1 MSDYFDEFKMGLD
14 NAYKVVQ
21 TVWKLFEGQASKSQL
36 VLDPDIPASLFRIAV
51 TISAGPG
58 PPHDTFE
65 GTVTIGDE
73 ILDFSEATRKTTYQV
88 YEALPKVVIEG
99 LDCHVII
106 ECITPTGAPIY
117 REVLEPIEI
126 VCFQKIHLRRDVSGS
141 GYIQTDYDVYTES
154 DLHVGDHIRYADP
167 HQHAVIDIYVKNV
180 SSAID
185 LEDNSEKFRAL
196 NCA

>member
-1 MSDYFDEFKMGLD
+1 MSDYFDEFKLGLN

-21 TVWKLFEGQASKSQL
+21 TGWKLFEGQAAQV
-36 VLDPDIPASLFRIAV
+36 VLDPDIPDGPFRIAV
-51 TISAGPG
+51 TTSSGPG
-58 PPHDTFE
+58 PPHSTFE
-65 GTVTIGDE
+65 GRVTIGDE
-73 ILDFSEATRKTTYQV
+73 TLEFLGTEATRKTTHQV
-88 YEALPKVVIEG
+88 YNNLPKVVIEG
-99 LDCHVII
+99 LDCHVVI

-126 VCFQKIHLRRDVSGS
+126 ICFQKMHLMRDVSGS

-167 HQHAVIDIYVKNV
+167 HQHAIIDIYVKNIF
-180 SSAID
+180 SAVD
-185 LEDNSEKFRAL
+185 LEDNSEKFRVL

>member
-21 TVWKLFEGQASKSQL
+21 TVWKLFEGLASQSQL
-36 VLDPDIPASLFRIAV
+36 VLDPDIPDGPFRIAV
-51 TISAGPG
+51 RTSAGPG
-58 PPHDTFE
+58 PPHNTFE
-65 GTVTIGDE
+65 GTVTVDDE
-73 ILDFSEATRKTTYQV
+73 ILELSEATRKTTYQV
-88 YEALPKVVIEG
+88 YNALPKVVIEG
-99 LDCHVII
+99 LDCHVSI
-106 ECITPTGAPIY
+106 ECITPSGAPIY

-126 VCFQKIHLRRDVSGS
+126 ICFQKMHLMRDVSGS

-167 HQHAVIDIYVKNV
+167 HQHAIIDIYVKNIV
-180 SSAID
+180 FAVD
-185 LEDNSEKFRAL
+185 LEDNSQKFRVL